1 MTFALSALNTRLW
14 VGFEFCPCILLCLTS
29 VPSWC
34 RHHPRVRVLCKICKL
49 QPELDHS
56 AEQHWSFEKGS
67 FFQWLLHTQPYHD
80 SAPSNRSAGSSW
92 GVAGKQKSGNY
103 CCWRQYFAECWPKAN
118 SWPLL
123 TNTEVSL
130 SPSPVPKDCKHFGD
144 FNCSIFLWQ
153 QLCDAGKQPF
163 LLFFL
168 STPVNRLYEWIQ
180 GCKRCNIHSWCLPQN
195 ILTLLLKKMTYH
207 LGGAHLKIIP
217 KFVFFLVSHVQ

>member
-34 RHHPRVRVLCKICKL
+34 HHHPRVRVLRKIRKL

-80 SAPSNRSAGSSW
+80 SAPSNHSAGSSW

-123 TNTEVSL
+123 TNTAVSL
-130 SPSPVPKDCKHFGD
+130 FPSLVPKD
-144 FNCSIFLWQ
+144 L
-153 QLCDAGKQPF
+153 
-163 LLFFL
+163 
-168 STPVNRLYEWIQ
+168 
-180 GCKRCNIHSWCLPQN
+180 N
-195 ILTLLLKKMTYH
+195 ILGILTALFSFDSNFVMQVNSHSYSSSFRLQWTGCINEYKAVKSVISIH
-207 LGGAHLKIIP
+207 GVSPKI
-217 KFVFFLVSHVQ
+217 S